1 MTELEEIIQ
10 RMIDAGESEDNIKAV
25 VQSYEN
31 QEVEVADPVKTEAVA
46 TETASVTAVE
56 GAVDTDLKSTDGSSE
71 PQKILANGGIV
82 SMYDSY
88 LNDQEGKPTS
98 YNVDNAAGQFI
109 IDKVAGF
116 TAGAAGLLGGAADGV
131 EMLADVGAQK
141 AIDIYNYFSDD
152 DFSKE
157 EREAVSGIIEQSFTL
172 DDALNIAAAE
182 AAKLKTVRDDDDGVG
197 ILGALQE
204 GNYLE
209 ALDRTISGVFEA
221 APSVVAAFSGPIGLG
236 IIGASSTGQHYEEKS
251 QMEPEKRG
259 LAMMGWSTVQGG
271 IELASEVV
279 TRGIFKGVGK
289 MALMEGKALAKS
301 AIGRLSTAMFFEGTS
316 EVASQEANN
325 VIDKIYSDGKIDKFY
340 DKDGNFD
347 TTNVL
352 NRVFDTYLISAALG
366 GGIQGGVELT
376 GRQKALQ
383 ADRMMSPK
391 TQSQNLKLQEEIT
404 ALEEANKG
412 VDNKQQR
419 DIINREKAKLR
430 RKNNINFDIVES
442 FTKEEKIEYL
452 NVLEQNLDL
461 QVEAKNGNL
470 SEEQAKI
477 NKQLKERND
486 TKLNNIYETKAGE
499 LVQVRKANTLSFAES
514 AESIGIKSTA
524 LNKEDYVSSVVSAVD
539 AQRKAIKDDNSLSPE
554 QKSKAIEDLPD
565 GTPKSISEGSGA
577 YFVGGEFFINEEM
590 LDKIDQLN
598 VGAHETLHPILNT
611 IIGNSKEQGNLIE
624 KFKKNLSKEQRDL
637 VDLNMKDRGYTGAEY
652 NTEYLTV
659 FSDAIA
665 DKEIAFEENLFTKVG
680 DYLMPL
686 FRAVGFKK
694 IKFKTGKDVFNFMR
708 EYSKSAEKG
717 VISKDIKNAILEKTD
732 GKGVGSIDLSAKK
745 PKDTNVDLSQKE
757 SPKIDSPINDSLK
770 ENESVVLV
778 KKDAKDR
785 TITYTKQE
793 KTSKNGDKVTDFS
806 FNRND
811 KNSDQRS
818 GAFVEESSA
827 LENTNYDIDK
837 ENSGF
842 ESELEQGESVSY
854 EIKQI
859 REGDTGAGATV
870 RVTTT
875 YKDGS
880 KSPTLIGEVKLKP
893 KSTEKISM
901 SKSVTEL
908 NTDLDSLNDRE
919 FEMDQGT
926 FDSQK
931 ANLEFKIKQAE
942 KKAIKAPV
950 EAKNKKATT
959 LKAIKEISTSNKKIA
974 SENESIVDAMN
985 SLGANK
991 VSDIKNPKDRA
1002 KIVRRITEN
1011 NIGAVKKLA
1020 IAAANKDVPGVDAN
1034 DKISYEEFYSGF
1046 SAELAALVNTY
1057 ESKVTKE
1064 GDNLGKKVPF
1074 GAYMAP
1080 NLAIRYGQILDA
1092 AKKGKVDNSSSL
1104 SDERTSQLAGSVAVD
1119 NSSSKSG
1126 KDVKLIKASR
1136 ILNPEQLTRAKKIV
1150 LDSKI
1155 DPKSLSYKKLKGLT
1169 SEITSEITGVPA
1181 GKINN
1186 PAKNLSQGETTA
1198 AAMFISKNVDYI
1210 RNTLPEG
1217 AVLEGASE
1225 GLIGTSTGVPQKM
1238 LDAFYVRGK
1247 RGDNL
1252 SPFILRKGLTSNEI
1266 LEEVGRPKGGKL
1278 APIDPRSPRG
1288 SVIKGIIDIV
1298 DRNITNELVRTEKDL
1313 TQQEKIDTGAGR
1325 GAAVFSKARL
1335 KKENGETLELVSGA
1349 RNIQQTQKVANIK
1362 NQITVND
1369 SNRENRQKSVI
1380 KHIVDAFI
1388 PSVVLEAAMF
1398 GNSGRWY
1405 RKGKIVKGKFIPLP
1419 TTLGGVKYYK
1429 KRDGTLIKEDSSAY
1443 KKALKDGDFTPSKG
1457 GLYYG
1462 TSDPKYIEALK
1473 AAKENDYLYE
1483 NLKKAKRVTPPKT
1496 GVTADF
1502 IKSKKDISKEN
1513 MDTLESFAYILQD
1526 AVHKYGMPI
1535 EDAALFIASSYQAT
1549 SGLIKLAAPFK
1560 YVSRKFEYSLIGK
1573 SSQRIGNKYR
1583 EEHNPPA
1590 SVIGSNLIWAIANN
1604 KVGDIMPYIKDNYYQ
1619 TQLSKKDDAKLD
1631 DAKLDSILPKGYSI
1645 LDNSVIRLVKAGID
1659 LNSIIDPVTGETLAE
1674 INNVGI
1680 PESDYNSFNEAEKF
1694 TISTYQNKLI
1704 VDAIAD
1710 ADVNTKKLVKEYL
1723 KLVPSIA
1730 KASES
1735 NNNSLPSSIQYSKNI
1750 TIQEGIDALAKTDK
1764 ALDNARRLDAPVK
1777 KIRVFDFDDTLAQ
1790 TKSNVL
1796 YTMPDG
1802 TEGKIDAATF
1812 AKEAG
1817 NMEAE
1822 GAVWDFSEF
1831 SKVMDGKKGPLFE
1844 VAKTIANRR
1853 GADDVF
1859 VLTAR
1864 PANSAGPIKEFL
1876 ASIGLNIPLKNI
1888 TGLGDGAPQAK
1899 AGWIMG
1905 KAAEGYNDFYFADDS
1920 AGNVDAVKNAL
1931 NKTNV
1936 KSKVQLAKPQ
1946 FSLSSKQDLKWKQT
1960 DDAIETNF
1968 KVGERD
1974 FKMTLEETAFMEFDE
1989 GKTYQDIE
1997 DIAKELGI
2005 SEDKDGDGIESSERF
2020 FHYEFGDAE
2029 LGKDITGTGNALEV
2043 FSVAG
2048 NGLVDYLA
2056 KKKKIEGVIFT
2067 AKEPSRIRLYKTL
2080 GQALADK
2087 VGGSFGYK
2095 NNTFII
2101 SKKPL
2106 FSKTSNLKNQPK
2118 AVKDVLSVLDV
2129 KSKTQQDKI
2138 QFSNNIDKEFNSIIE
2153 NKTGIAADKNYAS
2166 VKAALVGKKKGR
2178 FDFFIPPSAED
2189 FLGLLYKTLGKGKT
2203 GDAQLE
2209 WYKKHLLNPYAR
2221 AMESISRD
2229 RNALSRNFR
2238 ALKKELK
2245 VIPKDLKKKVKD
2257 SEFTREQAVRVYIW
2271 NQVGKDVPGLSKS
2284 DLKELVDMV
2293 KSDANLELFAQE
2305 VMKLNKGRAYTS
2317 PKEGWVSG
2325 TITTDLLESLNTT
2338 GRKQYLELWQQ
2349 NVDTIFSEK
2358 NLNKMEA
2365 AYGKSYRLAM
2375 ENILGRMKTGR
2386 NRSYGTDNLTGRL
2399 TDWLTGSIGAIMFF
2413 NTRSAVLQTLSAVNF
2428 INFGDNNIF
2437 AAGKAFANQKQY
2449 WSDFS
2454 KLWSSDFLIERR
2466 DGLKINVNEADIA
2479 DIAKENGIRGVINK
2493 LLKLGFTPTQVAD
2506 SFAIASG
2513 GATFYRNRVK
2523 SLTKEG
2529 MDITAAEGQAMRDFR
2544 ETAEESQQS
2553 SRPDKISQQQAG
2565 PLGRVVL
2572 AFANTPAQYARLIK
2586 KSASDLKNG
2595 RGDAKTNL
2603 SKILYYGIAQNLLFN
2618 AAQQALFAIAFDE
2631 EEEVDKKQVSILNGM
2646 VDSVARGTGMG
2657 GAIFTVVKNASMR
2670 LFRENEKKNPK
2681 YEEAALELLKISPP
2695 ISSKVQKLR
2704 SAGRTAS
2711 WNMKDIKNKG
2721 FSLDNPAYLAGGNVV
2736 SAATNVPLDR
2746 VIKKLNNVVASGQDD
2761 IALYKRI
2768 ALLSGWSEWE
2778 LGLSKGK
2785 TKKSTGS
2792 SSRRRSK
2799 RRSGPERR

>member
-31 QEVEVADPVKTEAVA
+31 QEVEVADLVKTEAVA

-82 SMYDSY
+82 SMYDRY

-316 EVASQEANN
+316 EVASQETNN

-376 GRQKALQ
+376 GQQKALQ

-452 NVLEQNLDL
+452 NILEQNLDL

-470 SEEQAKI
+470 SEEQTKI
-477 NKQLKERND
+477 NKQLKEKND

-524 LNKEDYVSSVVSAVD
+524 LNKEDYVSSVVSAVE
-539 AQRKAIKDDNSLSPE
+539 AQKKAIKDDNSLSPE

-694 IKFKTGKDVFNFMR
+694 IKFETGKDVFNFMR

-717 VISKDIKNAILEKTD
+717 AISKDIKNAILEKTD

-778 KKDAKDR
+778 NKDAKDR

-811 KNSDQRS
+811 KNPDQRN
-818 GAFVEESSA
+818 GAFIEESSA

-842 ESELEQGESVSY
+842 ESELEEGESVSY

-859 REGDTGAGATV
+859 REGDSGAGATV

-919 FEMDQGT
+919 FEFNDPGD
-926 FDSQK
+926 FDAQVS
-931 ANLEFKIKQAE
+931 NLELKIKQAE
-942 KKAIKAPV
+942 KIAIKSKDTSVKKSVTAKQKASSEKVQELYTNKEPGY
-950 EAKNKKATT
+950 EAKIIEEFEPIISNIVETRRNTPGYDKEALTKALT
-959 LKAIKEISTSNKKIA
+959 LDSQGLL
-974 SENESIVDAMN
+974 
-985 SLGANK
+985 SLIRK
-991 VSDIKNPKDRA
+991 Y
-1002 KIVRRITEN
+1002 
-1011 NIGAVKKLA
+1011 
-1020 IAAANKDVPGVDAN
+1020 NKDQNVSKRTSEGKVVPLAGWVNKYLRTRSIAIF
-1034 DKISYEEFYSGF
+1034 KKELKEEFTEDLSKADKVAAEDTYSTP
-1046 SAELAALVNTY
+1046 S
-1057 ESKVTKE
+1057 
-1064 GDNLGKKVPF
+1064 
-1074 GAYMAP
+1074 
-1080 NLAIRYGQILDA
+1080 
-1092 AKKGKVDNSSSL
+1092 
-1104 SDERTSQLAGSVAVD
+1104 
-1119 NSSSKSG
+1119 

-1225 GLIGTSTGVPQKM
+1225 GLIGTATGVPKKM
-1238 LDAFYVRGK
+1238 LAAFYVRGK

-1266 LEEVGRPKGGKL
+1266 LEEVGRPKGGKPV
-1278 APIDPRSPRG
+1278 PIDPRSPRG

-1313 TQQEKIDTGAGR
+1313 TQQQKIDTGAGR
-1325 GAAVFSKARL
+1325 GAAVFSKAKFKKADGIKAGDISREVLGSSIKRGSVEYIGANGKL
-1335 KKENGETLELVSGA
+1335 KKETRWILNTKEKEYLPTFMSTISRSFGKDFFSGGNFAFGARSFIGRAPDLKNSLKNAVFNDKAPKSPIRVPYKSKGLFGSSFFKKINEKNFIDNENAKLPYLKYIFKQIEADIKANPIHLKYWEAVLNDAQNSQGHFLRFLAPIRFYPVDSKGNPVFNKSVVEEHTMPQSNVAAFLLQSAVDGTVDTDFNFIEDNYFQGALLTSDDAKTRGKEYNYISSMGETFLDSDNPSSWMRYINENVNLNNSGINLNA
-1349 RNIQQTQKVANIK
+1349 YKLLDGRTIAESLNAGIPLKDQTADGIK
-1362 NQITVND
+1362 NQND
-1369 SNRENRQKSVI
+1369 QILKQ
-1380 KHIVDAFI
+1380 
-1388 PSVVLEAAMF
+1388 
-1398 GNSGRWY
+1398 
-1405 RKGKIVKGKFIPLP
+1405 
-1419 TTLGGVKYYK
+1419 
-1429 KRDGTLIKEDSSAY
+1429 
-1443 KKALKDGDFTPSKG
+1443 LKDTN
-1457 GLYYG
+1457 Y
-1462 TSDPKYIEALK
+1462 
-1473 AAKENDYLYE
+1473 
-1483 NLKKAKRVTPPKT
+1483 KAKK
-1496 GVTADF
+1496 
-1502 IKSKKDISKEN
+1502 
-1513 MDTLESFAYILQD
+1513 
-1526 AVHKYGMPI
+1526 
-1535 EDAALFIASSYQAT
+1535 
-1549 SGLIKLAAPFK
+1549 
-1560 YVSRKFEYSLIGK
+1560 
-1573 SSQRIGNKYR
+1573 
-1583 EEHNPPA
+1583 
-1590 SVIGSNLIWAIANN
+1590 NLIAFSKLIPG
-1604 KVGDIMPYIKDNYYQ
+1604 KVQ
-1619 TQLSKKDDAKLD
+1619 ASK
-1631 DAKLDSILPKGYSI
+1631 S
-1645 LDNSVIRLVKAGID
+1645 
-1659 LNSIIDPVTGETLAE
+1659 
-1674 INNVGI
+1674 NNV
-1680 PESDYNSFNEAEKF
+1680 D
-1694 TISTYQNKLI
+1694 
-1704 VDAIAD
+1704 
-1710 ADVNTKKLVKEYL
+1710 
-1723 KLVPSIA
+1723 
-1730 KASES
+1730 
-1735 NNNSLPSSIQYSKNI
+1735 LPSSIQYSKNI

-1812 AKEAG
+1812 AKKAG

-1920 AGNVDAVKNAL
+1920 VGNVDAVKNAL

-1974 FKMTLEETAFMEFDE
+1974 FKMTLEETAYMEFEE
-1989 GKTYQDIE
+1989 GQTYQDIE
-1997 DIAKELGI
+1997 DIAKELNI

-2048 NGLVDYLA
+2048 NGLVDYLN

-2129 KSKTQQDKI
+2129 KSKTQQNKI

-2271 NQVGKDVPGLSKS
+2271 DQVGKDVPGLSKS

-2437 AAGKAFANQKQY
+2437 AASKAFANQKQY

-2523 SLTKEG
+2523 SLMKEG

-2695 ISSKVQKLR
+2695 ISSKIQKIR

-2768 ALLSGWSEWE
+2768 ALLAGWSEWE

>member
-82 SMYDSY
+82 SMYDRY

-316 EVASQEANN
+316 EVASQETNN

-376 GRQKALQ
+376 GQQKALQ

-452 NVLEQNLDL
+452 NILEQNLDL

-470 SEEQAKI
+470 SEEQTKI
-477 NKQLKERND
+477 NKQLKEKND

-524 LNKEDYVSSVVSAVD
+524 LNKEDYVSSVVSAVE

-717 VISKDIKNAILEKTD
+717 AISKDIKNAILEKTD

-818 GAFVEESSA
+818 GAFIEESSA

-919 FEMDQGT
+919 SE
-926 FDSQK
+926 FDDPGEFDAQVS
-931 ANLEFKIKQAE
+931 NLKFKIKQAE
-942 KKAIKAPV
+942 KIESKAP
-950 EAKNKKATT
+950 
-959 LKAIKEISTSNKKIA
+959 IK
-974 SENESIVDAMN
+974 
-985 SLGANK
+985 
-991 VSDIKNPKDRA
+991 
-1002 KIVRRITEN
+1002 
-1011 NIGAVKKLA
+1011 VKKE
-1020 IAAANKDVPGVDAN
+1020 VR
-1034 DKISYEEFYSGF
+1034 
-1046 SAELAALVNTY
+1046 T
-1057 ESKVTKE
+1057 
-1064 GDNLGKKVPF
+1064 DNLGPNDPRSKEIMETYNEGMVDVKRTKYTAKDRLPKSVENKLVPLFKGYVNTLVNQKFKQTQEEGFSKEDAVKVLE
-1074 GAYMAP
+1074 ANVLNA
-1080 NLAIRYGQILDA
+1080 L
-1092 AKKGKVDNSSSL
+1092 
-1104 SDERTSQLAGSVAVD
+1104 RTFNPAVNKDLAGYVKKYGVQARQSDMFKDVNKEFTDDISAASKLAVD
-1119 NSSSKSG
+1119 NSSSKSNE
-1126 KDVKLIKASR
+1126 DVKLIKATR

-1169 SEITSEITGVPA
+1169 SEITSEITGVDA
-1181 GKINN
+1181 KKINK
-1186 PAKNLSQGETTA
+1186 PAKNLSKGETTS
-1198 AAMFISKNVDYI
+1198 AAMFIIKNVDYI

-1225 GLIGTSTGVPQKM
+1225 ELIGTSTGVPQKM

-1288 SVIKGIIDIV
+1288 SVIKGIIDVV
-1298 DRNITNELVRTEKDL
+1298 DRNITNELVRTQKYLLPIRDL
-1313 TQQEKIDTGAGR
+1313 TQQQKIDTGAGR

-1335 KKENGETLELVSGA
+1335 KKEDGETLELVSGA

-1419 TTLGGVKYYK
+1419 ATLGGVKYYK

-1844 VAKTIANRR
+1844 VAKTITNRR

-1876 ASIGLNIPLKNI
+1876 ASVGLDIPLKNI

-1974 FKMTLEETAFMEFDE
+1974 FKMTLEETAYMEFEE
-1989 GKTYQDIE
+1989 GQTYQDIE
-1997 DIAKELGI
+1997 DIAKELNI
-2005 SEDKDGDGIESSERF
+2005 AEDKDGDGIESSERF

-2048 NGLVDYLA
+2048 NGLVDYLN

-2695 ISSKVQKLR
+2695 ISSKIQKIR

-2768 ALLSGWSEWE
+2768 ALLAGWSEWE